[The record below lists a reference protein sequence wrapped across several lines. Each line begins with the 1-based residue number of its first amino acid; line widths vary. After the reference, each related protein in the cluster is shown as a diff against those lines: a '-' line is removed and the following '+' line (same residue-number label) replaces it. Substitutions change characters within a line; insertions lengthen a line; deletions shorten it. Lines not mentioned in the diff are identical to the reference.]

1 MYLIIVFLKG
11 KWEKWTPSAFFREKK
26 KKKKKINYLDND
38 DTLPYLTVGECNY
51 IFWGRVVFSK
61 IATMVGSKWNDGGGC
76 LR

>member
-1 MYLIIVFLKG
+1 MNTFGIFS
-11 KWEKWTPSAFFREKK
+11 WK

-38 DTLPYLTVGECNY
+38 DTQPYLTVGECNY

>member
-26 KKKKKINYLDND
+26 KKINYHDND
-38 DTLPYLTVGECNY
+38 DILPSLTVGECKY
-51 IFWGRVVFSK
+51 IFGGRVVFSK

>member
-1 MYLIIVFLKG
+1 MNTFGI
-11 KWEKWTPSAFFREKK
+11 FREK

-61 IATMVGSKWNDGGGC
+61 IATMVGSK
-76 LR
+76 